1 VSAARRPLALS
12 VRAEGFAVG
21 QAVKVKEDV
30 LVYHIPKTK
39 GAEVNLKGMS
49 GVVDTVRL
57 PLHARRPNQ
66 GENASV
72 GTVGAGAG
80 RIRSANH
87 PTTTPSM
94 RGEPHFAG
102 GGACL
107 SFRDAY
113 AE

>member
-1 VSAARRPLALS
+1 M
-12 VRAEGFAVG
+12 G

-66 GENASV
+66 GGECVSRN
-72 GTVGAGAG
+72 GG
-80 RIRSANH
+80 RGSWQN
-87 PTTTPSM
+87 TLSQS
-94 RGEPHFAG
+94 PHHNT
-102 GGACL
+102 
-107 SFRDAY
+107 
-113 AE
+113 

>member
-1 VSAARRPLALS
+1 MSFALSSARLAAPLRSAAAPSARVSAARRPLALS

-57 PLHARRPNQ
+57 PLNAPRPKAMMRR
-66 GENASV
+66 
-72 GTVGAGAG
+72 
-80 RIRSANH
+80 
-87 PTTTPSM
+87 
-94 RGEPHFAG
+94 
-102 GGACL
+102 
-107 SFRDAY
+107 
-113 AE
+113 